1 MVRNSLKYVS
11 WKQRKEAAAD
21 LKEIYSASTE
31 ELGLAALARVEQK
44 WEDSHPLIAKP
55 WRTNWSLVSPFYAYP
70 SEIRKVIYTTNAI
83 ESLNMSLRK
92 IIKTKGGFP
101 HDEAVFKIFYLALR
115 NISKKWTMPVK
126 DWKSA
131 LNRFAI
137 MFEERFP
144 G

>member
-1 MVRNSLKYVS
+1 
-11 WKQRKEAAAD
+11 
-21 LKEIYSASTE
+21 
-31 ELGLAALARVEQK
+31 
-44 WEDSHPLIAKP
+44 
-55 WRTNWSLVSPFYAYP
+55 
-70 SEIRKVIYTTNAI
+70 
-83 ESLNMSLRK
+83 MSLRK
-92 IIKTKGGFP
+92 VIKTKGGFP
-101 HDEAVFKIFYLALR
+101 NDEAIFKISYLALR